1 MMTILLGVFAIATGV
16 SALYLERKLLRIQK
30 PIETISV
37 DSQKLRA
44 KIGATPPLWMLSQI
58 QKDLSKYEAGIKEKM
73 LNEAFQGKRINQLAL
88 VRFTIKDRHLS
99 FSLDERNLNSFRFK
113 QVLASM
119 QLLNQEV
126 ELPNV
131 DFIVSLEDALDENC
145 GMPLCPCFVFAK
157 KETQDSLVLIPDF
170 KALAGYHSLRDVIEK
185 GNRKFSW
192 KSKKAKGFWRGTST
206 GGHLTKTNWESF
218 MRARLV
224 LLSLKYPKEI
234 DARFNHVRQCDPDIP
249 LIMKKK
255 GMVSKSI
262 KKTDHLKY
270 KYLVDIDG
278 NSCTYERCFW
288 ILLSNSLL
296 LKQESQ
302 NIQWYYGAIQPNKHY
317 LAIKEDLSDLLQKI
331 SWAQEHDEEAQKIS
345 ERATEFVY
353 DHLSSEDTLLYMYL
367 LLKEYAR
374 LQK

>member
-234 DARFNHVRQCDPDIP
+234 DARFHHVSQCDPDVP
-249 LIMKKK
+249 SIMKKK
-255 GMVSKSI
+255 GMVGETV
-262 KKTDHLKY
+262 KKIDHLKY
-270 KYLVDIDG
+270 KYL
-278 NSCTYERCFW
+278 S
-288 ILLSNSLL
+288 ILMSKYFNFKILINKLIQQVSMKASGVLKVVVGLL
-296 LKQESQ
+296 LIVAAVYSFF
-302 NIQWYYGAIQPNKHY
+302 PP
-317 LAIKEDLSDLLQKI
+317 LS
-331 SWAQEHDEEAQKIS
+331 WWDE
-345 ERATEFVY
+345 F
-353 DHLSSEDTLLYMYL
+353 LTLLKGGLPVLAVMVGLVFL
-367 LLKEYAR
+367 LLGFED
-374 LQK
+374 